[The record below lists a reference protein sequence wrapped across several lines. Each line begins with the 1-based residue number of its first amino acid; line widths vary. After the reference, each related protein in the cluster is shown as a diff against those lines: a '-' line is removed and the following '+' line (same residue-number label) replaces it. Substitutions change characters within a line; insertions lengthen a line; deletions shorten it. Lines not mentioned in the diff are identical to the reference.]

1 MDTLPASARG
11 MPKSEALLEYLAQH
25 PPPETAWE
33 VGGNTNTLIAGARL
47 GMRTAAL
54 GHIGDDGFGAFLDNV
69 LRQENSVI
77 CSTMLDDSL
86 FERRGLQNTLVC
98 YVLVDKET
106 NEHAF
111 CSRYDFGPWPLL
123 GGEDVATLSGGA
135 ERALERTGAVF
146 VNGFVFDEVPEE
158 MVLRAAR
165 VSQAHGA
172 AVLFDP
178 GPRSW
183 TFADGGVRRHAL
195 QSMLRIAD
203 VVLMTEEE
211 AGAVVGTEDAEEAVR
226 RLMEWED
233 SSMSWCV
240 VKMGERG
247 ALLGDRTTGR
257 VHRQAGYKVEVEDTV
272 GCGDSF
278 AAAIALGFGLCKEGK
293 ADIESTLALAGAVG
307 AATAMGEGAGRNV
320 ADVSRVREILT
331 RSGSSEKIQGALR
344 MIDSQL
350 RTRIAN

>member
-1 MDTLPASARG
+1 M
-11 MPKSEALLEYLAQH
+11 
-25 PPPETAWE
+25 
-33 VGGNTNTLIAGARL
+33 
-47 GMRTAAL
+47 
-54 GHIGDDGFGAFLDNV
+54 
-69 LRQENSVI
+69 
-77 CSTMLDDSL
+77 
-86 FERRGLQNTLVC
+86 
-98 YVLVDKET
+98 
-106 NEHAF
+106 
-111 CSRYDFGPWPLL
+111 
-123 GGEDVATLSGGA
+123 
-135 ERALERTGAVF
+135 
-146 VNGFVFDEVPEE
+146 
-158 MVLRAAR
+158 
-165 VSQAHGA
+165 
-172 AVLFDP
+172 FDP
-178 GPRSW
+178 GPRLSW

-278 AAAIALGFGLCKEGK
+278 AAAIALGFGLCKQGE

-307 AATAMGEGAGRNV
+307 AATAMGVGAGRNV
-320 ADVSRVREILT
+320 ADVSRAREILFAHPG
-331 RSGSSEKIQGALR
+331 SESSEKIQGALR